1 MATTYPFHTPAPK
14 PNYIHQIAYNGEFYD
29 DELPPELF
37 DPEED
42 LEELAMFVHIAE
54 HIDK

>member
-1 MATTYPFHTPAPK
+1 MATTYPFPTPAPK

-42 LEELAMFVHIAE
+42 IEELAMFVHIAE
-54 HIDK
+54 HIDE